1 MRSRDTSPGS
11 ARLRRNPAGTTL
23 AASPIVEWAQEGRT
37 CEAPRVLWQWIA
49 VGLIEL
55 LAVAYLVRRFVGPRT
70 RPKLLQKPDVPAG
83 SLVRKRP
90 RS

>member
-1 MRSRDTSPGS
+1 M
-11 ARLRRNPAGTTL
+11 
-23 AASPIVEWAQEGRT
+23 
-37 CEAPRVLWQWIA
+37 LWQWIA